1 MVFQTHQRNARTG
14 AFGFVGFLYIWIG
27 IGSLR
32 IKNTIMTT
40 VAEREELKKVILK
53 MVETE
58 PNFVEDL
65 IIDASEK
72 LRLAKKAKL
81 EQIVN
86 EDFKEYDE
94 VFKALA

>member
-1 MVFQTHQRNARTG
+1 M
-14 AFGFVGFLYIWIG
+14 
-27 IGSLR
+27 
-32 IKNTIMTT
+32 IMTT
-40 VAEREELKKVILK
+40 LAEREELKKVILK

-72 LRLAKKAKL
+72 LRLAKKAKF

-86 EDFKEYDE
+86 EDFKEYNE

>member
-1 MVFQTHQRNARTG
+1 
-14 AFGFVGFLYIWIG
+14 
-27 IGSLR
+27 
-32 IKNTIMTT
+32 MTT

-86 EDFKEYDE
+86 EDFKEYNE

>member
-1 MVFQTHQRNARTG
+1 
-14 AFGFVGFLYIWIG
+14 
-27 IGSLR
+27 
-32 IKNTIMTT
+32 MTT
-40 VAEREELKKVILK
+40 LAEREELKKVILE

-58 PNFVEDL
+58 PGFVEGL
-65 IIDASEK
+65 IIDAGEK

-86 EDFKEYDE
+86 EDFKEYEE

>member
-1 MVFQTHQRNARTG
+1 
-14 AFGFVGFLYIWIG
+14 
-27 IGSLR
+27 
-32 IKNTIMTT
+32 MTT

>member
-1 MVFQTHQRNARTG
+1 M
-14 AFGFVGFLYIWIG
+14 
-27 IGSLR
+27 
-32 IKNTIMTT
+32 IMTT
-40 VAEREELKKVILK
+40 LAEREELRKVILK

-86 EDFKEYDE
+86 EDFKEYNE

>member
-1 MVFQTHQRNARTG
+1 
-14 AFGFVGFLYIWIG
+14 
-27 IGSLR
+27 
-32 IKNTIMTT
+32 MTS

-53 MVETE
+53 LVETE

-86 EDFKEYDE
+86 EDFKEYNE